1 MSNQLP
7 LFPNDIQV
15 AATYAHANQKAIV
28 VMCSYCGTLISTTAT
43 KRSLGACPACGGTT
57 YQNQTPPVG
66 PFHPAWAVTITRAA
80 YTAAQTDDL
89 DHLRHA
95 ITTAKTQ
102 HATHAPLEE
111 A

>member
-1 MSNQLP
+1 MTNQLP
-7 LFPNDIQV
+7 LFPPDIQL
-15 AATYAHANQKAIV
+15 AATHAHAKGNAIV
-28 VMCSYCGTLISTTAT
+28 VMCSHCGTLISTTAT
-43 KRSLGACPACGGTT
+43 KQALGACPACGGST

-80 YTAAQTDDL
+80 HTAARDGDL

-95 ITTAKTQ
+95 INTAKTR
-102 HATHAPLEE
+102 HATHAPLED